1 MPAPARRPRSRRQY
15 VPQPIPSFLPFQHP
29 RLVEEPPTGEH
40 WIHEIKFD
48 GYRMQVRIVAGEV
61 TFYTRN
67 GHDWTN
73 RLPELAA
80 EAATLR
86 DCILDVEL
94 VALNLK
100 GQPDFSDLR
109 ASMSPGRTSRLV
121 MFAFDVLWRGQ
132 DDLRRFK
139 LIDRKAILEGL
150 VSADPRRKLRRVDP
164 LPQGGPAMLAA
175 ACRMNLEG
183 IVSKRRDSVYS
194 AGRND
199 TWVKSKC
206 RPSQEVVIGGWV
218 QEPQRPFKALL
229 TGVYAGNQLV
239 YAGSVKTGF
248 GRAAG
253 ELLKR
258 LESLETKV
266 SPFDAGGAPRKTRE
280 IRWARPELV
289 AAVDFAEWTGSGK
302 LRQAS
307 FKGLRD
313 DKRPDEVTREAP
325 GPDVL

>member
-1 MPAPARRPRSRRQY
+1 VPAAVRRPRSQRQY
-15 VPQPIPSFLPFQHP
+15 LPQPVPSFLPFQHP
-29 RLVEEPPTGEH
+29 RLVEEPPTGER

-48 GYRMQVRIVAGEV
+48 GYRMQVRVV
-61 TFYTRN
+61 DSVPTFYTRN
-67 GHDWTN
+67 GHDWTE

-80 EAATLR
+80 AAAQLP

-109 ASMSPGRTSRLV
+109 ASLAPGKSGRLV
-121 MFAFDVLWRGQ
+121 MFVFDILWRGQ

-139 LIDRKAILEGL
+139 LLDRKAILEGL
-150 VSADPRRKLRRVDP
+150 VDTDPRGRLRRVDP
-164 LPQGGPAMLAA
+164 LPQGGPAMLQA
-175 ACRMNLEG
+175 ACRMGLEG
-183 IVSKRRDSVYS
+183 IVSKRRDSVYRS
-194 AGRND
+194 GRHD
-199 TWVKSKC
+199 TWVKAKC

-218 QEPQRPFKALL
+218 QEPQRPFKAIL
-229 TGVYAGNQLV
+229 TGVYSGNQLV

-248 GRAAG
+248 GRATG
-253 ELLKR
+253 DLLKR
-258 LESLETKV
+258 LEPLETKV

-307 FKGLRD
+307 FKGLRE

-325 GPDVL
+325 GRDVL

>member
-1 MPAPARRPRSRRQY
+1 M
-15 VPQPIPSFLPFQHP
+15 PQPVPTFLPYQHP
-29 RLVEEPPTGEH
+29 RLVAEPPTGER

-48 GYRMQVRIVAGEV
+48 GYRMQVRVVAGEPI
-61 TFYTRN
+61 FYTRN
-67 GHDWTN
+67 GHDWTD

-80 EAATLR
+80 EAARLP

-109 ASMSPGRTSRLV
+109 ASLSPGRTGRLV
-121 MFAFDVLWRGQ
+121 MFVFDILWRGQ

-139 LIDRKAILEGL
+139 LADRKMILEGI
-150 VSADPRRKLRRVDP
+150 VGTDPRAKFRRVEP
-164 LPQGGPAMLAA
+164 LPQGGPAMLQA
-175 ACRMNLEG
+175 ACRMGLEG

-199 TWVKSKC
+199 TWVKAKC

-218 QEPQRPFKALL
+218 QEPQRPFKAILA
-229 TGVYAGNQLV
+229 GVYAGNELV

-253 ELLKR
+253 DLLKR
-258 LESLETKV
+258 LTALETTT
-266 SPFDAGGAPRKTRE
+266 SPFDRDAPRKTRE

-289 AAVDFAEWTGSGK
+289 AAVEIAEWTSSGK

-313 DKRPDEVTREAP
+313 DKRPEEVVREAP